1 MLSVLFAAVVVAQA
15 APVAD
20 PPVVIAPPVEA
31 VPVASCCTVKALTPV
46 RIAITAPLASN
57 GAATGQMFAFT
68 LAEPILLDGGR
79 SIPAGTPGQGEIVHA
94 ARSGMA
100 GKAGELVL
108 AARYLDYQGIRIP
121 MRSLRFGG
129 AGKDQTGLAFAA
141 TTAIGLI
148 GMVITGGEVRIP
160 AGAIAEAKISVDTQI
175 DASRLAAPAQGP
187 AIEPASPPALPSAP
201 VVTTASTSE
210 GTIQ

>member
-1 MLSVLFAAVVVAQA
+1 MLSIAFAAIAAVQA

-20 PPVVIAPPVEA
+20 QPVVPPPVEVA
-31 VPVASCCTVKALTPV
+31 PVVPCCTVKALTPV
-46 RIAITAPLASN
+46 RLAITDPIASN
-57 GAATGQMFAFT
+57 AVSTGQLFAFT
-68 LAEPILLDGGR
+68 LAEAIPLDGGG

-108 AARYLDYQGIRIP
+108 AARYLDYQGVRIP
-121 MRSLRFGG
+121 LRSMRFGG

-160 AGAIAEAKISVDTQI
+160 VGAIADAKISADTPI
-175 DASRLAAPAQGP
+175 DANRLAAPVLAP
-187 AIEPASPPALPSAP
+187 LPP
-201 VVTTASTSE
+201 VTSH
-210 GTIQ
+210 QFNQ